1 MKKIILFG
9 LFFIYINGYSQNYF
23 FVDKKGVK
31 TIIKDDSFDLE
42 IVGERIQYVPDGKNW
57 EKFIKFKDLDYGLF
71 GPYYFKSFKLINAKG
86 RNIKETAFFVLAETK
101 ERKLLSYTYS
111 VITRLN
117 SIEYYEIYVVDNNN
131 NILDYVKVNTS
142 GMYANA
148 RAKILPFINKH
159 FSDCKT
165 IMDEVSNYEDTDEK
179 HLNILGFF
187 DNQRYR
193 KCE

>member
-1 MKKIILFG
+1 M
-9 LFFIYINGYSQNYF
+9 NGFSQNYF

-42 IVGERIQYVPDGKNW
+42 IIGERIQYVPDGKNW

-71 GPYYFKSFKLINAKG
+71 GPYYFKYFKLINAKG

-101 ERKLLSYTYS
+101 ERKLLSYTYT

-117 SIEYYEIYVVDNNN
+117 SFEYYEIYVIDSNN

-142 GMYANA
+142 GMYTNA
-148 RAKILPFINKH
+148 RAKILPFINKN
-159 FSDCKT
+159 FSDCKP
-165 IMDEVSNYEDTDEK
+165 IMNEISNYDDTDEK

-187 DNQRYR
+187 DNQKYR